1 MIRETLKNKKKE
13 KRHPLG
19 KLGHFIRDVLPILP
33 FIPECF
39 SLSKLSERELPL
51 CLLTLCRNGIIKYS
65 DGPQETRQ
73 YWVNLE
79 ASGRYKV
86 KVWHIQGHKMHIW
99 TKWDAKKEQYIHQS
113 MSPYSGWCSV
123 PRKMCSYISRCL
135 NVLYLKCLRNV
146 LQILGAQSSQG
157 TASRSC
163 KVYFTKFFLFP
174 RYSFIGC
181 RSLSKSPVH
190 FRKSRRDHEFFMSS
204 MDFRKYLEFGFNHD
218 CIFHH
223 RICN

>member
-1 MIRETLKNKKKE
+1 
-13 KRHPLG
+13 
-19 KLGHFIRDVLPILP
+19 
-33 FIPECF
+33 
-39 SLSKLSERELPL
+39 
-51 CLLTLCRNGIIKYS
+51 
-65 DGPQETRQ
+65 
-73 YWVNLE
+73 
-79 ASGRYKV
+79 
-86 KVWHIQGHKMHIW
+86 
-99 TKWDAKKEQYIHQS
+99 
-113 MSPYSGWCSV
+113 
-123 PRKMCSYISRCL
+123 MCSYISRCL

-181 RSLSKSPVH
+181 RSLSESPVH

-223 RICN
+223 RMCNWAFQFVDVPDDSDNLHKSGCGFHSHSHPHPRLTPCCCFHCCAPRRQHNPPI